1 MGAAAA
7 SSRLLLLQLRLRPS
21 RTAWRAWRASTA
33 SMASALEHATATAAA
48 AAVVVAETVVL
59 ALAVKNCSQPGTP
72 LHLV

>member
-1 MGAAAA
+1 
-7 SSRLLLLQLRLRPS
+7 
-21 RTAWRAWRASTA
+21 
-33 SMASALEHATATAAA
+33 MASALEHATATAAA

>member
-21 RTAWRAWRASTA
+21 RPAWRAWRASWA
-33 SMASALEHATATAAA
+33 WMASALEHATEMAAA
-48 AAVVVAETVVL
+48 AAVVVAETVML
-59 ALAVKNCSQPGTP
+59 ALAMRNWSQPGTL

>member
-7 SSRLLLLQLRLRPS
+7 SSRLLPRVR
-21 RTAWRAWRASTA
+21 AAWRASWA
-33 SMASALEHATATAAA
+33 WMASALEHATAMAVA

-59 ALAVKNCSQPGTP
+59 ALAMRNWSQPGTL